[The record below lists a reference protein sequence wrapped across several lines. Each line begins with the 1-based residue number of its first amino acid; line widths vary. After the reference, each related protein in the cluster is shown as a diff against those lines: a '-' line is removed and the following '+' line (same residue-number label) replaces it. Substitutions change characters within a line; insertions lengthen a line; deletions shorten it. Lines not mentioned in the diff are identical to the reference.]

1 MARDIRSKALER
13 IAALSASKSTGLF
26 EKSDLDRLC
35 RACTSHAKG
44 KGAVNGAA
52 SVKSQSL
59 GRVPMVSESTDMSSD
74 LGDNRQAGMLI
85 HHALDRLFENT
96 RFCWPCAKL
105 PPWFKMA
112 RTPNDSADN

>member
-13 IAALSASKSTGLF
+13 IAALSASKPTALF

-59 GRVPMVSESTDMSSD
+59 GRVPMVSQSTDMFPYFWED
-74 LGDNRQAGMLI
+74 WHFGMLI
-85 HHALDRLFENT
+85 HHALNRLFENT
-96 RFCWPCAKL
+96 KYC
-105 PPWFKMA
+105 
-112 RTPNDSADN
+112 